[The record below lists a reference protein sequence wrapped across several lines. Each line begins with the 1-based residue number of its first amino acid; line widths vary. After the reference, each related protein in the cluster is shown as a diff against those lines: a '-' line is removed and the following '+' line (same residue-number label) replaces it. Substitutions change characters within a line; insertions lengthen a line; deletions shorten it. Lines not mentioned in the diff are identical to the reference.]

1 MGQRMRRS
9 GERCIQPERPK
20 MIFRQLFE
28 SISCTYTYLLADEES
43 GEAILIDPVFETARR
58 DQALLAE
65 LGLTLLQT
73 LETHCHADHVTSAW
87 LLSRRLGSRISV
99 STHAGVAG
107 AHQYLRE
114 GDEIAFGG
122 QRLTVRETPGHT
134 DGCLSYVLA
143 GESMAFTGDALLI
156 RGAGRTDFQQG
167 NSRTLYRSIHGKIL
181 TLPPQCLLYP
191 GHDYSGRTVTTVAEE
206 RQHNPRLGGELSED
220 DFVGYMN
227 NLGLPHPKQI
237 AVAVPAN
244 LRCGAPENEG
254 DIPEDPAW
262 APLTYTYAGIWE
274 VEPVWLEEHRQEVH
288 LLDVRTPEEYGG
300 PLGHI
305 QEAELLPLDQLEAR
319 AKSIPK
325 ERPIVTVCRA
335 GGRSAQAT
343 VLLQKA
349 GFGQVA
355 NLSGGMIRWR
365 GLGYPTK
372 EAEPS

>member
-1 MGQRMRRS
+1 
-9 GERCIQPERPK
+9 

-28 SISCTYTYLLADEES
+28 SNSSTYTYLLADEES
-43 GEAILIDPVFETARR
+43 GDAILIDPVFETARR
-58 DQALLAE
+58 DQALLTE
-65 LGLTLLQT
+65 LGLTLRHT
-73 LETHCHADHVTSAW
+73 LETHCHADHVTAAW
-87 LLSRRLGSRISV
+87 LLSRRLGSRSAVSV
-99 STHAGVAG
+99 KAGVEG

-122 QRLTVRETPGHT
+122 HRLTVRETPGHT
-134 DGCLSYVLA
+134 DGCLSFVLDE
-143 GESMAFTGDALLI
+143 GSMAFTGDALLI

-167 NSRTLYRSIHGKIL
+167 NPRTLYRSIHGKIL

-244 LRCGAPENEG
+244 LRCGAPENES
-254 DIPEDPAW
+254 DIPADPAW

-274 VEPVWLEEHRQEVH
+274 VEPVWLEEHGQEVH

-305 QEAELLPLDQLEAR
+305 PEAELLPLDQLEAR
-319 AKSIPK
+319 AESIPR

-335 GGRSAQAT
+335 GGRSSQAT
-343 VLLQKA
+343 VLLKKA

-365 GLGYPTK
+365 SLGYPTVG
-372 EAEPS
+372 AETS